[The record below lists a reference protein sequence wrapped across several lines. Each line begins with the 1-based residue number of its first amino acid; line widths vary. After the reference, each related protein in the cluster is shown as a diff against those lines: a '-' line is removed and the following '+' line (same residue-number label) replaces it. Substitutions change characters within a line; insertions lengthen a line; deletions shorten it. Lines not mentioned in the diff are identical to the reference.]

1 MNKTEG
7 VNHLSNNFYHK
18 IGSVFLFVAALIY
31 TVERIG
37 NKIAYG
43 IESNAGH
50 GTSMPCIPSF
60 FDNIFVPAFTLIG
73 AILFIFGFPQKK
85 DND

>member
-1 MNKTEG
+1 MNITEG
-7 VNHLSNNFYHK
+7 VYNLSNDFYHK
-18 IGSVFLFVAALIY
+18 IGLAFLFVAALIY

-43 IESNAGH
+43 IESNAGN
-50 GTSMPCIPSF
+50 GTTMPFVPSF

-73 AILFIFGFPQKK
+73 VILFVYGFPKK
-85 DND
+85 